1 MAWKIAADTSIV
13 IPARYVGKAFE
24 LIGFSRLFS
33 PPSPLTR
40 NIPTLDDD

>member
-24 LIGFSRLFS
+24 LYWFFALVFAAIS
-33 PPSPLTR
+33 PDKEHPYTG
-40 NIPTLDDD
+40 

>member
-24 LIGFSRLFS
+24 LYWFFALVFAA
-33 PPSPLTR
+33 SPLTR
-40 NIPTLDDD
+40 NIPTPDDD